1 MGGWL
6 QFGRE
11 EVGCGRRR
19 GRKRRNRG
27 REEESVG
34 KGRIY
39 WRLTTDSPTEY
50 SVSKS
55 VVDFAGGSDTSLLG
69 CPGLNPSVYTVGKFV

>member
-6 QFGRE
+6 QFWRG

-19 GRKRRNRG
+19 GRRRRRNRG
-27 REEESVG
+27 RESVG
-34 KGRIY
+34 KGSIY
-39 WRLTTDSPTEY
+39 WRLPTESPTEY
-50 SVSKS
+50 SIGES

-69 CPGLNPSVYTVGKFV
+69 CPGLNPSVYFVGKFV

>member
-27 REEESVG
+27 REEERVSA
-34 KGRIY
+34 KA
-39 WRLTTDSPTEY
+39 EY
-50 SVSKS
+50 TGV
-55 VVDFAGGSDTSLLG
+55 
-69 CPGLNPSVYTVGKFV
+69 